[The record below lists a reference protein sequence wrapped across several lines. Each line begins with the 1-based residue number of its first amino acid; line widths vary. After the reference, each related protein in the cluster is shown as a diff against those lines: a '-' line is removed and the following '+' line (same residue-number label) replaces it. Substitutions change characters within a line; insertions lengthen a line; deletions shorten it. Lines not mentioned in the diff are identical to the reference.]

1 MSAASGSSGRTLVLC
16 FHNHQPVG
24 NFDSVLEEATH
35 KSYRPFLQ
43 TLSRYPGVKATLHYT
58 GYLLDWLI
66 RNAPDVVDLLR
77 AMAASGQVEL
87 LGGGMYEPILTLL
100 PERDRQGQLQALASR
115 LEGTF
120 GKRPDGIW
128 LAERVWEPGLVPTL
142 AAAGVKYLP
151 LDDYHFLRAGLSPE
165 ELDGVWLTESDGA
178 TLKVFP
184 GSEALRYL
192 IPFGSVDESLAAVD
206 RMTSRDVPCPA
217 AIFADDG
224 EKFGVWPGTHHSVYE
239 EGWLSRFFEGIE
251 ARRQDGLAT
260 MTFGEYVDQAPV
272 RGRIYLPTCSYV
284 EMGEWALP
292 PKQASR
298 FDELLRSFREGN
310 HPELK
315 PFAQGGTFRNFLRKY
330 EESNLLHKR
339 MWGVSARVEA
349 ACAGAGEAAAA
360 AMRNDLYCS
369 QSNDVYWHGVFGGIY
384 LNHLRE
390 AAWTHLL
397 RAESAADR
405 LLSGEGG
412 WTQAVRGDLDADDGA
427 ELLLK
432 TPELT
437 LLFHSHDGG
446 SITEIS
452 LPRRGIALGHVLTR
466 REEAYHARF
475 RQAGGHFDGSTS
487 IHDVLVLKDPS
498 VLDAL
503 ETDPCQR
510 ASLRETFFGEGVT
523 PAEILAGAAPLCTTA
538 GCEAGIAVAE
548 HDGTIL
554 VSQDVPMCC
563 DQASLTV
570 EKSVEAAAGAER
582 FIVRYRLVNHGKSRS
597 AGTFATEWNLNFL
610 SGGYDRWIAGGGDG
624 DVSLSGR
631 EVAPESNGF
640 RIFDVWRKISV
651 GAQSDRPFTLV
662 RYPVETA
669 SLSEAGAEKI
679 HQGVCLR
686 LLFPI
691 HLHPG
696 ESAQFSVTWDV
707 ASFIQGGG

>member
-1 MSAASGSSGRTLVLC
+1 MTASAPHRAGRALVLC

-24 NFDSVLEEATH
+24 NFDFVLEEATR
-35 KSYRPFLQ
+35 KSYLPFLE
-43 TLSRYPGVKATLHYT
+43 TLDRFPGIKATLHYT

-66 RNAPDVVDLLR
+66 RNAPEVVDLLR
-77 AMAASGQVEL
+77 RMVARGQVEL
-87 LGGGMYEPILTLL
+87 LGGGMYEPILALL
-100 PERDRQGQLQALASR
+100 PERDRQGQLAALASR
-115 LEGTF
+115 IGETF
-120 GKRPDGIW
+120 GKRPEGIW

-151 LDDYHFLRAGLSPE
+151 LDDYHFLRAGLTVD

-178 TLKVFP
+178 TLRVFP

-192 IPFGSVDESLAAVD
+192 IPFGGVDDTLAAID

-224 EKFGVWPGTHHSVYE
+224 EKFGVWPGTYHSVYE
-239 EGWLSRFFEGIE
+239 EGWLSRFLEGVQ
-251 ARRQDGLAT
+251 ARERDGLAT
-260 MTFGEYVDQAPV
+260 MTFGEYVDRAPV
-272 RGRIYLPTCSYV
+272 RGRVYLPTCSYI

-292 PKQASR
+292 PSQAAR
-298 FDELLRSFREGN
+298 FDELLRGFREGRN
-310 HPELK
+310 ADLK

-330 EESNLLHKR
+330 EESNQLHKR
-339 MWGVSARVEA
+339 MWGVSERVEA
-349 ACAGAGEAAAA
+349 AAKRAPDAT
-360 AMRNDLYCS
+360 AMRNDLYCA

-390 AAWTHLL
+390 AAYAHML

-405 LLSGEGG
+405 LLCGDAG
-412 WTQAVRGDLDADDGA
+412 WTQALRGDLDADGGT
-427 ELLLK
+427 EILLK

-437 LLFHSHDGG
+437 LLFHPHDGG

-452 LPRRGIALGHVLTR
+452 LPGRGIAIGHALTR

-475 RQAGGHFDGSTS
+475 RQAGGRFDGSTS
-487 IHDVLVLKDPS
+487 IHDVLILKDPS

-503 ETDPCQR
+503 HVDPCQR
-510 ASLRETFFGEGVT
+510 ASMREAFYAEGT
-523 PAEILAGAAPLCTTA
+523 THGGILSDEPPLCSTA

-548 HDGTIL
+548 HAGTVL
-554 VSQDVPMCC
+554 LSQELPMCC
-563 DQASLTV
+563 EETSLTV
-570 EKSVEAAAGAER
+570 EKSVEAKAGEER
-582 FIVRYRLVNHGKSRS
+582 FVVRYRVVNHGKETAS
-597 AGTFATEWNLNFL
+597 GTFSSEWNFNFL
-610 SGGYDRWIAGGGDG
+610 SGGYDRWIEGAGEG

-631 EVAPESNGF
+631 EVMNGIRSF
-640 RIFDVWRKISV
+640 RIFDAWRKISV
-651 GAQSDRPFTLV
+651 GAHCDRPFSLA

-679 HQGVCLR
+679 HQAVCLR
-686 LLFPI
+686 LLFPVR
-691 HLHPG
+691 LHPG

-707 ASFIQGGG
+707 ASFIQGGGE